1 MFFFGLEKKNDNLKH
16 ITISGLTDNAQ
27 LALLQND
34 GSFVV
39 LCTLYLLL
47 GLAIIAMCF
56 SIFKDAMRSYPRLS
70 SCFGIEHTESPLL
83 TKTAAQSWVYNET
96 PS

>member
-1 MFFFGLEKKNDNLKH
+1 MYYH
-16 ITISGLTDNAQ
+16 ISIISGLTDNAQ

-56 SIFKDAMRSYPRLS
+56 SIFKDALRSYPRLS
-70 SCFGIEHTESPLL
+70 SCFGIEQTESPLL